1 MCEYES
7 LKVSP
12 NLTHGLNKF
21 IRIVAFNIFF
31 NMRSNIL
38 LDKIND
44 ILSNF
49 MINGCF
55 IFYGWFGGSVKVFID
70 GSKIYKK
77 HFTIL
82 FSYDW
87 DLLLIFYWQEFRI
100 IIFLIVKFLYEYR

>member
-70 GSKIYKK
+70 GLSCFHMTEINSWFFIDKN
-77 HFTIL
+77 L
-82 FSYDW
+82 
-87 DLLLIFYWQEFRI
+87 E
-100 IIFLIVKFLYEYR
+100 